1 MTGLLIHTF
10 KVAPKYFLF
19 FEKIKQKDKLMLW
32 ERGDDVNTREGEQ
45 RYEDDDNNGDI
56 TDKMRE
62 GKMGRRER
70 RGKAI
75 A

>member
-1 MTGLLIHTF
+1 M
-10 KVAPKYFLF
+10 
-19 FEKIKQKDKLMLW
+19 
-32 ERGDDVNTREGEQ
+32 NTREGEQ

-62 GKMGRRER
+62 GKMGWRER